1 MSKQKKPRNKKY
13 APRQLSVNPLSEI
26 FGGMSDAHQPHLQRL
41 LVVNSL
47 ALQAIVQ
54 GRGTRDD
61 WDKLVGA
68 VNMGNVMCEMGIGNE
83 FRGAMI
89 AGRDALCEVGK
100 RYMRSERFVFT
111 GAELKAV
118 NEAVACH
125 TAQLENVRAV
135 DVGRASAEVIRRI
148 QYGVNTTNVR
158 KEFNKEQ
165 A

>member
-1 MSKQKKPRNKKY
+1 MKKRTKKY
-13 APRQLSVNPLSEI
+13 RPRQVSINPLSEI
-26 FGGMSDAHQPHLQRL
+26 FGGMSDTHQPHLQRL

-68 VNMGNVMCEMGIGNE
+68 VNIGNVMCEMGIGNE
-83 FRGAMI
+83 FREAMI

-111 GAELKAV
+111 GDELKAV
-118 NEAVACH
+118 NEAMACH

-135 DVGRASAEVIRRI
+135 DVDRAAAEVIRRI
-148 QYGVNTTNVR
+148 QYGVNTTKVR
-158 KEFNKEQ
+158 VEAAKE
-165 A
+165 AA